1 ADALDALVLRCA
13 ESAAHETAF
22 SAYLW
27 ALDASVRPS
36 CAAGTALVRTSAA
49 SAEWAASAYAVLVS
63 MREAGQG
70 LMLELPRRR
79 AVLQALAASLVRANE
94 AGFARNVEA
103 IGQDWEG

>member
-1 ADALDALVLRCA
+1 
-13 ESAAHETAF
+13 
-22 SAYLW
+22 
-27 ALDASVRPS
+27 
-36 CAAGTALVRTSAA
+36 
-49 SAEWAASAYAVLVS
+49 